1 MDEQHIER
9 KKKALTELKQFAR
22 AEMARD
28 LAKRHGKSLKLPWD
42 SDEPAAPELQ
52 TQPELDD
59 EALNALAGL
68 TGGD

>member
-1 MDEQHIER
+1 MDNEQYIER

-42 SDEPAAPELQ
+42 SEEAPQEA
-52 TQPELDD
+52 QPQSQELDD
-59 EALNALAGL
+59 ESLEALRGL
-68 TGGD
+68 SGD